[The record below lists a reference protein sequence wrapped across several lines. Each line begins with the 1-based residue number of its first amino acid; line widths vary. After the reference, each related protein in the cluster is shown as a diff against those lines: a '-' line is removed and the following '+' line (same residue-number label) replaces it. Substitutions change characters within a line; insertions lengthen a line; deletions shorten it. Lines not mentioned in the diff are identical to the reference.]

1 MDRILAVGGPASKLL
16 CSRAVRLSAEDV
28 LAALAKGEGTRREFK
43 RTLPRDDKVARTLCA
58 FANTRGGLLLVGVT
72 DRKRVHG
79 VHRAD
84 DVAGELE
91 RIARQDVE
99 PELTIELQIVEVH
112 GPRIVACSAPLSKDR
127 PHLVLRASG
136 KREVVVRVG
145 ASNRGADGPTLRA
158 LQRQSGRRTQLSP
171 LDERILA
178 WVARQAATSSHP
190 GGTATVARF
199 AKLHN
204 VSERRAHKAFVKLEH
219 MGLLLGYGAGRARIF
234 HAA

>member
-91 RIARQDVE
+91 RHPAALERLGGVA
-99 PELTIELQIVEVH
+99 ELAGDWSAGDG
-112 GPRIVACSAPLSKDR
+112 GPAV
-127 PHLVLRASG
+127 
-136 KREVVVRVG
+136 
-145 ASNRGADGPTLRA
+145 
-158 LQRQSGRRTQLSP
+158 
-171 LDERILA
+171 
-178 WVARQAATSSHP
+178 
-190 GGTATVARF
+190 
-199 AKLHN
+199 
-204 VSERRAHKAFVKLEH
+204 
-219 MGLLLGYGAGRARIF
+219 
-234 HAA
+234 